1 MNEETED
8 LERGINKLK
17 SMISELNG
25 GMTKRLIII
34 EQLINTLRRENN
46 ITEDI
51 IKTEVKILEYHT
63 RSIATSKGV
72 KILEEQLINYK

>member
-51 IKTEVKILEYHT
+51 IKTEKET
-63 RSIATSKGV
+63 PKPKRKSIIEFLFGK
-72 KILEEQLINYK
+72 